1 MSHNT
6 PEGVYPVLSKVGGVV
21 LGSYRMVVMDC
32 VGVATSSGGIWG
44 TSLRKSGDIM
54 AWVELITIENYLTQY
69 LQRTENQTYPIY
81 MINTIPKRPARRQAH
96 ELRCCAG
103 GAEFGMKERRRR
115 AKEQFRRG
123 REGVG

>member
-103 GAEFGMKERRRR
+103 GGEFGDVPPCHR
-115 AKEQFRRG
+115 AQFRSRRG
-123 REGVG
+123 RVGVG